1 MRGFRP
7 YPAEVIA
14 SLHED
19 RLIYH
24 FLTTFTAICVIPPM
38 HLLKEYLVDFG
49 TKFSSHER
57 SSTAFARN

>member
-1 MRGFRP
+1 MRGFHP

-19 RLIYH
+19 QVIYH
-24 FLTTFTAICVIPPM
+24 FLTTFTAICLIPSM

-49 TKFSSHER
+49 TKFSSD
-57 SSTAFARN
+57 

>member
-14 SLHED
+14 SLYED
-19 RLIYH
+19 LLIDH
-24 FLTTFTAICVIPPM
+24 FLTTFTAICLIPSM

-49 TKFSSHER
+49 TKFSSDEC

>member
-19 RLIYH
+19 RLIDH
-24 FLTTFTAICVIPPM
+24 FLTTFTAICLIPSM

-49 TKFSSHER
+49 TKFSSD
-57 SSTAFARN
+57 

>member
-19 RLIYH
+19 RLIDH
-24 FLTTFTAICVIPPM
+24 FLTTFTAICLIPPM
-38 HLLKEYLVDFG
+38 GLFKEYLVDLRA
-49 TKFSSHER
+49 KFSSNEC